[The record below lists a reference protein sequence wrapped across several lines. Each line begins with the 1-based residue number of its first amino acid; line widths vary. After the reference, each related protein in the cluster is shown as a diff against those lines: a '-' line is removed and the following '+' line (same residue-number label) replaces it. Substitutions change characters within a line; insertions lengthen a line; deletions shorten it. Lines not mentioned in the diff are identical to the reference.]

1 VLQWAGELGRARA
14 LLEEAARE
22 AREEGGEEALGLVL
36 YHLSELGCWAGDW
49 DQAEADAAEG
59 LFAAELAGQ
68 ENLRSVLLYT
78 RALIDALIELG
89 DLASA
94 KTVIDWLEER
104 AVAVDRPWALA
115 VAARGRGK
123 LLASSGELD
132 DGVAELERAVRLHD
146 RVSEP
151 FELARTL
158 LALGSL

>member
-1 VLQWAGELGRARA
+1 MA
-14 LLEEAARE
+14 LDLREPGPLRFIPEEIE
-22 AREEGGEEALGLVL
+22 
-36 YHLSELGCWAGDW
+36 
-49 DQAEADAAEG
+49 
-59 LFAAELAGQ
+59 
-68 ENLRSVLLYT
+68 
-78 RALIDALIELG
+78 ALIELG

-132 DGVAELERAVRLHD
+132 NGVAELERAVRLHD

-158 LALGSL
+158 LALGSPQRRARHKRAARDA